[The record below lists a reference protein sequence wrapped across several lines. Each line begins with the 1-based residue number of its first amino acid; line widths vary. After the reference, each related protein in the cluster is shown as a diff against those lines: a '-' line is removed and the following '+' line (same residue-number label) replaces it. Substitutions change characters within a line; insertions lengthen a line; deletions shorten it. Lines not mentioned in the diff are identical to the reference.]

1 MKVNQD
7 RTISVAILIFAAL
20 MIVWWIYGLYA
31 DSPSAMNLSSFSLKN
46 LLLWAD
52 HNTDLIIIIYIFV
65 CLQLAGLSE
74 FKQRQ
79 DYLIVAFISLIFT
92 PIGLLFLKNEKNDKT
107 K

>member
-7 RTISVAILIFAAL
+7 KTISVAILIFAAL
-20 MIVWWIYGLYA
+20 MIVWWIYGLYG
-31 DSPSAMNLSSFSLKN
+31 DSSVAMNLSNFSLKN
-46 LLLWAD
+46 LLIWAE
-52 HNTDLIIIIYIFV
+52 HNTDLIIIIYIFG

-74 FKQRQ
+74 FKQGQ

-92 PIGLLFLKNEKNDKT
+92 PIGLLFIKNEKNDKT

>member
-7 RTISVAILIFAAL
+7 KTISVVILLFTTF
-20 MIVWWIYGLYA
+20 MIIWWIYGLYG
-31 DSPSAMNLSSFSLKN
+31 PSANAMNLSSFSLKN
-46 LLLWAD
+46 LLVWTN

-74 FKQRQ
+74 FKQGQ

-92 PIGLLFLKNEKNDKT
+92 PIGLLFIKNDKND
-107 K
+107 KNK

>member
-7 RTISVAILIFAAL
+7 KTISVAILIFAAL
-20 MIVWWIYGLYA
+20 MIVWWIYGLYG
-31 DSPSAMNLSSFSLKN
+31 DSSVAMNLSNFSLKN
-46 LLLWAD
+46 LLIWAE

-74 FKQRQ
+74 FKHGQ

-92 PIGLLFLKNEKNDKT
+92 PIGLLFIKNDKND
-107 K
+107 KNK

>member
-7 RTISVAILIFAAL
+7 KTISIAILIFAAL
-20 MIVWWIYGLYA
+20 IIVWWIYGLYV
-31 DSPSAMNLSSFSLKN
+31 DSPVAINLSSFSLKN
-46 LLLWAD
+46 LLIWAE

-74 FKQRQ
+74 FKQGQ

-92 PIGLLFLKNEKNDKT
+92 PISLLFIKNDKND
-107 K
+107 KNK